1 MSDETLA
8 NLEKKKEQARLRQ
21 AKHYA
26 LQKEKVNAKR
36 REKYKECVA
45 KCFAEVDTD
54 VNNQFIPE
62 KPLFTVDNKKIVDL
76 SKHKK
81 LSYDEI
87 VKYLDDLELKPLTLS
102 KYKQDL
108 KRFSL
113 ITDCEDNMILCFKR
127 HVKIISDIQ
136 KYEKN
141 GELYSNNT
149 KKGLYQMILF
159 IIDRFNLKINKKP
172 YTKVFELAKLQSIED
187 NDKKA
192 DTVPIMKFSE
202 YLKKIKTE
210 FGDKSKMYVLT
221 KLYDELTLRDD
232 FQLLMVDKI
241 GDTKDD
247 TRNYIVM
254 YPSKPLKIIINNYK
268 TQTQYGVIKESI
280 SKDLSKLIRL
290 FIKDNKLNLG
300 DYLFGNEKLSSFV
313 SKNNKILGFP
323 GSISEFR
330 HMKISE
336 ELAKVPSLEER
347 KDLAD
352 KMKHSPIT
360 QLKYIRKIFTDTD

>member
-1 MSDETLA
+1 MSDETLEA
-8 NLEKKKEQARLRQ
+8 KNIKKLEQARLRQ

-54 VNNQFIPE
+54 VNNPFIPD

-76 SKHKK
+76 SKHKT

-87 VKYLDDLELKPLTLS
+87 VKYLDDLELKPLTLE

-113 ITDCEDNMILCFKR
+113 ITDCKDNMILCFKR
-127 HVKIISDIQ
+127 HVKIITDIQ
-136 KYEKN
+136 KYDKKA
-141 GELYSNNT
+141 YSNNT
-149 KKGLYQMILF
+149 IKGLYQMILF

-172 YTKVFELAKLQSIED
+172 YLKVFEIAKLQSIED

-210 FGDKSKMYVLT
+210 FGEKSKMFVLT

-232 FQLLMVDKI
+232 FQLFIVDKI

-247 TRNYIVM
+247 TRNYIVL
-254 YPSKPLKIIINNYK
+254 YPSKPFKIIINNYK
-268 TQTQYGVIKESI
+268 TQTQYGVIKEN
-280 SKDLSKLIRL
+280 LSKELTKLIKT
-290 FIKDNKLNLG
+290 FIKENNIQIG
-300 DYLFGNEKLSSFV
+300 DYLFGKENLSSFV
-313 SKNNKILGFP
+313 SKNNKLVGLT

-352 KMKHSPIT
+352 KMRHSPIT